1 MSIKVP
7 ELAVTARLS
16 QYELVLSCKVRNLTG
31 GDLALATRLY
41 DTSPDGSLRLTPAA
55 AYLEVT
61 GGVLV
66 VEKSDLAVPEG
77 LQVAERVM
85 PLVSRVP
92 NLEEWKED
100 LRLPVPPLVC
110 HPYRRA
116 LMAAADPGADVN
128 ADSPVTVTEVEV
140 VFGAY
145 PLADDLNL
153 SPVSPAFPNVFHIFP
168 PGVAGSRQVLLRKRL
183 KLTAPMVVLDYSGTK
198 PK

>member
-1 MSIKVP
+1 MSIKPP
-7 ELAVTARLS
+7 ELTVTARLS
-16 QYELVLSCKVRNLTG
+16 QYELVLSCRFRNVSG
-31 GDLALATRLY
+31 GDLAVATRLY
-41 DTSPDGSLRLTPAA
+41 DTYPDGSLRLTPST
-55 AYLEVT
+55 AYLEVKD
-61 GGVLV
+61 GVLV

-92 NLEEWKED
+92 NMEEWKED
-100 LRLPVPPLVC
+100 LRLPVPPRVC

-116 LMAAADPGADVN
+116 LVAAADPGSDVN
-128 ADSPVTVTEVEV
+128 ADTPKAVTEVEV

-145 PLADDLNL
+145 PLAADLNL

-168 PGVAGSRQVLLRKRL
+168 PGVAGSRQVLLKARV
-183 KLTAPMVVLDYSGTK
+183 KLPGELMVLDYSATK

>member
-1 MSIKVP
+1 MSTKPP
-7 ELAVTARLS
+7 ELGVTARLA
-16 QYELVLSCKVRNLTG
+16 QYELVLSCRFRNLTG
-31 GDLALATRLY
+31 GDLAVATRLY
-41 DTSPDGSLRLTPAA
+41 QTNPDGSLNLVPSA
-55 AYLEVT
+55 AYLDVK

-66 VEKSDLAVPEG
+66 VEKSILAVPEG
-77 LQVAERVM
+77 LRVAERVA

-92 NLEEWKED
+92 NLAAWQED
-100 LRLPVPPLVC
+100 IRLPVPPRVC

-116 LMAAADPGADVN
+116 LAAAADPGADVN
-128 ADSPVTVTEVEV
+128 ADSPVSVSEVEV

-168 PGVAGSRQVLLRKRL
+168 PGVASSRQMLLRKRV
-183 KLTAPMVVLDYSGTK
+183 KLTAPIVVLDYSATK